1 MIHDLAGLT
10 DHGNH
15 FPMTKGVCE
24 RSTPE
29 YRNGLYRRFVERDE
43 VQNKQGGGTR

>member
-1 MIHDLAGLT
+1 MIPELAGLT
-10 DHGNH
+10 DHGNQ

-29 YRNGLYRRFVERDE
+29 CRNGLYPWFVQRDE